1 MTLPESGSEK
11 KENREFAVVAY
22 SFLGAFLCL
31 MGYFVYFQYAE
42 SEEFINSPYNKRQEI
57 FTRNVIRGEIY
68 SGDGVTLAETV
79 VDEEGNETRVY
90 PYGRI
95 FAHVVGY
102 STRGKSGIE
111 ELANFS
117 LLRSNLFYME
127 KAVSQ
132 LQGEESPGRQ
142 RHDDT

>member
-1 MTLPESGSEK
+1 MPK
-11 KENREFAVVAY
+11 
-22 SFLGAFLCL
+22 
-31 MGYFVYFQYAE
+31 

-132 LQGEESPGRQ
+132 LQGEEKSGRQ